1 MKVASVAVAV
11 GVLLTAVSAVS
22 RAQVPPTQQ
31 TPPTQTPP
39 AQKPAAQ
46 AAQTPAPPPKPF
58 PVDAKIA
65 VVDLQRVAAE
75 SAEGKASTAK
85 VQSLNQ
91 KKVAELNEKNKA
103 LQAVQQKLVAGALMT
118 DAARVQLQ
126 REIDRLNLEIQRFTQ
141 DAQAEVEEL
150 QQRLQVDFQRKL
162 MPILELVAV
171 DKGIQV
177 MFAAGPGL
185 VWADAVIDLTADVIR
200 RFDGAMGAGPPK
212 QPSVE

>member
-1 MKVASVAVAV
+1 MKAVSIAV
-11 GVLLTAVSAVS
+11 GVAVLVAALSAVS
-22 RAQVPPTQQ
+22 GAQVPPAQ
-31 TPPTQTPP
+31 QTPP

-46 AAQTPAPPPKPF
+46 AAQTPAPPPPKPF
-58 PVDAKIA
+58 PLGAKIA
-65 VVDLQRVAAE
+65 VVDVQQVASE
-75 SAEGKASTAK
+75 SAEGKAATAK

-91 KKVAELNEKNKA
+91 KKVAELNEKNRT
-103 LQAVQQKLVAGALMT
+103 LQGVQQKLVAGALMT
-118 DAARVQLQ
+118 DAAKVQLQ

-150 QQRLQVDFQRKL
+150 QQQVQMDFQRKL
-162 MPILELVAV
+162 MPIIELVAI

-177 MFAAGPGL
+177 IFAAGAGL
-185 VWADAVIDLTADVIR
+185 VWADSAIDLTAEVIR

>member
-1 MKVASVAVAV
+1 MKVVSVAV
-11 GVLLTAVSAVS
+11 GVALLVTGLCTLSP
-22 RAQVPPTQQ
+22 AQVPPVQQ
-31 TPPTQTPP
+31 PPPTQPP
-39 AQKPAAQ
+39 AQKPATP

-58 PVDAKIA
+58 PLGAKIA
-65 VVDLQRVAAE
+65 VVRVQTVANE

-103 LQAVQQKLVAGALMT
+103 VQALQQKLVAGGLMADT
-118 DAARVQLQ
+118 ARTQLQ

-150 QQRLQVDFQRKL
+150 QEQLQMDFQRKL
-162 MPILELVAV
+162 MPIIELVAV
-171 DKGIQV
+171 DRGVQII
-177 MFAAGPGL
+177 FAAETGI
-185 VWADAVIDLTADVIR
+185 VWAETAIDLTAEVIR

-212 QPSVE
+212 APTAE